1 MNNTESKMSKKS
13 NTARVLKVQPVE
25 TAPQVEVPAVQPVAV
40 KIDDKGRKTEVIMS
54 MEDLGN
60 KGIKNKSQAIR
71 FLIGDG
77 YSPSA
82 VAKFLNI
89 RYQHV
94 RNVSM
99 QILKRPTA
107 PVVLGEAPA
116 IVTMVDLR
124 AVESATDL

>member
-1 MNNTESKMSKKS
+1 MSKKS
-13 NTARVLKVQPVE
+13 NTAKVQQVE
-25 TAPQVEVPAVQPVAV
+25 EVTQVEVVQPVAV
-40 KIDDKGRKTEVIMS
+40 QAPTVKLDDKGRKTEVIMS
-54 MEDLGN
+54 MEELGT

-71 FLIGDG
+71 FLIGEG

-99 QILKRPTA
+99 QILKRPVVETVA
-107 PVVLGEAPA
+107 PVVAPVM
-116 IVTMVDLR
+116 IDLR
-124 AVESATDL
+124 AAESAIDG